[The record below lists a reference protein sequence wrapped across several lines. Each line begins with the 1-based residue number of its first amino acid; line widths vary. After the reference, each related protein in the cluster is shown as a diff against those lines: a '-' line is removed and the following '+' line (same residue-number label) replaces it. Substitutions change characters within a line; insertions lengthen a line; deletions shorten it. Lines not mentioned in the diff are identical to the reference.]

1 MHRSTRLA
9 ALYDTCSAEYNDV
22 TYENYEK
29 KVERKDSPF
38 CGLRVT
44 LEGDENVTMHA
55 DSDASSSIS
64 GYLGC

>member
-1 MHRSTRLA
+1 MHRDYQAA
-9 ALYDTCSAEYNDV
+9 ALCNTCSAENNDV

-44 LEGDENVTMHA
+44 LEGDENVTN
-55 DSDASSSIS
+55 
-64 GYLGC
+64 YTCR